1 MAGKVQ
7 FLKEKAMDYT
17 YHYDSPLGGITLASD
32 GEALTG
38 LWFDGQKYFGS
49 TLLAEPEEK
58 KLPVLIDTC
67 HWLDLYFSGKEPDF
81 TPAISLR
88 GSSFRI
94 AVWEILREIPR
105 GETMTYG
112 QIAETLAR
120 KTGKQVSA
128 RAVGGAVGHNP
139 VSLIIPCHRVIGT
152 DGSLTGY
159 AGGTERKAA
168 LLRMEGYS
176 GG

>member
-1 MAGKVQ
+1 
-7 FLKEKAMDYT
+7 MDYL
-17 YHYDSPLGGITLASD
+17 YHYDSPLGGITLAGD
-32 GEALTG
+32 GKALTG

-58 KLPVLIDTC
+58 KLPVFSDTC
-67 HWLDLYFSGKEPDF
+67 RWLDLYFGGKEPDF
-81 TPAISLR
+81 TPAVSLR
-88 GSSFRI
+88 GTPFRT
-94 AVWEILREIPR
+94 AVWQILQKIPY
-105 GETMTYG
+105 GKTMTYG
-112 QIAETLAR
+112 QIAEKLAR
-120 KTGKQVSA
+120 ETGKPVSA

-139 VSLIIPCHRVIGT
+139 VSLIIPCHRVIGA

-176 GG
+176 GGRNGVTR